1 MERISSS
8 TEPGSCRGDS
18 KRFSTASGQAIEKLD
33 TLELEMSSYEADLR
47 DQLEAMSI
55 ASGPDD
61 EKLLEAKGALAQM
74 NGTLEK
80 VKQLRYF
87 AVSLSDRLSL
97 LDSFS
102 S

>member
-1 MERISSS
+1 M
-8 TEPGSCRGDS
+8 S

-55 ASGPDD
+55 ASAPDD

-80 VKQLRYF
+80 VVYF
-87 AVSLSDRLSL
+87 LPFAQAIAL
-97 LDSFS
+97 
-102 S
+102 